1 MKEVKEVVM
10 EKSLSKFHELTVY
23 LRPPNKAVLGL

>member
-10 EKSLSKFHELTVY
+10 EKSLSKFNELTVY